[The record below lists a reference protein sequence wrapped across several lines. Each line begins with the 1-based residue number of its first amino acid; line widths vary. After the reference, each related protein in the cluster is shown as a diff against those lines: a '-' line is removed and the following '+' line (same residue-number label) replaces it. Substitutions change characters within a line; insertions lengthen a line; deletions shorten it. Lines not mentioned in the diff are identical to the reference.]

1 MESRCASTP
10 VSSQLDDSIANT
22 RGLDAEDALRALESV
37 PLFVDLPA
45 HELEDLAR
53 VMQQIERPTHA
64 PLWRQGQPAD
74 GLHVIVEGKIAIS
87 LRQPGGGELRVAT
100 LGPRD
105 VLGEVPLLDGGT
117 RSASAHVESAARLLF
132 LSRADFEALTL
143 RRHPTA
149 LTVRRRILLLV
160 CERLRNAY
168 HELAATLDGEL
179 DGSPRSAPPGAG
191 ELTRTSPPT
200 DYLRRLA
207 MFRGFGASELSELLD
222 RSQVALVARG
232 RILAA
237 EGDTARAL
245 YVTLNGA
252 VEEAIERG
260 NQRIPVGLAGPG
272 RGFSYLGLID
282 GGPSALIARARERSL
297 VLVVPRPVFQEYF
310 HGTDRTSYALF
321 GGVERDLMTALR
333 RKDVGFVRA
342 SRAPR
347 ALKLSPERPWS
358 PDRPLA

>member
-1 MESRCASTP
+1 
-10 VSSQLDDSIANT
+10 
-22 RGLDAEDALRALESV
+22 V
-37 PLFVDLPA
+37 PLFADLPA
-45 HELEDLAR
+45 HELEDLVR
-53 VMQQIERPTHA
+53 VMQPIEQPANA
-64 PLWRQGQPAD
+64 PLWRQGQAAD

-87 LRQPGGGELRVAT
+87 LRQPGGAELRVAT

-149 LTVRRRILLLV
+149 LTIRRRILLLI
-160 CERLRNAY
+160 CERLRKAY
-168 HELAATLDGEL
+168 GELAATLGGEL
-179 DGSPRSAPPGAG
+179 EGSPHSEPPDTD
-191 ELTRTSPPT
+191 EVTRKPPV

-207 MFRGFGASELSELLD
+207 IFRGFGAAELLALLD
-222 RSQVALVARG
+222 RSQLAPVGRG
-232 RILAA
+232 HVLAA
-237 EGDTARAL
+237 EGDPPRAL
-245 YVTLNGA
+245 NVTLNGA

-272 RGFSYLGLID
+272 RAFSYLGLID

-297 VLVVPRPVFQEYF
+297 VLAVPGPVFQEYF
-310 HGTDRTSYALF
+310 HGTDRASYALF
-321 GGVERDLMTALR
+321 GGVERDLITALR

-342 SRAPR
+342 ARAPR

-358 PDRPLA
+358 PNRRLA

>member
-1 MESRCASTP
+1 
-10 VSSQLDDSIANT
+10 
-22 RGLDAEDALRALESV
+22 V

-53 VMQQIERPTHA
+53 VMQPIERPAGA
-64 PLWRQGQPAD
+64 PLWRQGEAAD

-87 LRQPGGGELRVAT
+87 LRQPGGSELHVAT

-117 RSASAHVESAARLLF
+117 RSASAYVKSAARLLF
-132 LSRADFEALTL
+132 LGRPDFEALTL

-149 LTVRRRILLLV
+149 LTVRRRILLVV
-160 CERLRNAY
+160 CERLRTAY
-168 HELAATLDGEL
+168 RQLAATLSGEL
-179 DGSPRSAPPGAG
+179 DRSPRSGRPDAG
-191 ELTRTSPPT
+191 ELTSTSPPT

-207 MFRGFGASELSELLD
+207 MFRGFGASELIELLD
-222 RSQVALVARG
+222 RCQLALVARG
-232 RILAA
+232 RILVT
-237 EGDTARAL
+237 EGDTAQAL

-297 VLVVPRPVFQEYF
+297 VLVVPGPVFQEYF
-310 HGTDRTSYALF
+310 YGTDPASYALF
-321 GGVERDLMTALR
+321 GGIERDLMTALR

-342 SRAPR
+342 ARAPR
-347 ALKLSPERPWS
+347 ALQLSPERPWS
-358 PDRPLA
+358 PN

>member
-10 VSSQLDDSIANT
+10 VSSQLDDSVTTA
-22 RGLDAEDALRALESV
+22 RRFHAEDVLRTLESV

-53 VMQQIERPTHA
+53 VMQPLERPA
-64 PLWRQGQPAD
+64 NAVLWRQGQAAD

-87 LRQPGGGELRVAT
+87 LRQPGGSELQVAT

-117 RSASAHVESAARLLF
+117 RSASAHVENAARLLF

-149 LTVRRRILLLV
+149 LTVRRRILLLL
-160 CERLRNAY
+160 CERLRAAY
-168 HELAATLDGEL
+168 RELAATLGGEL
-179 DGSPRSAPPGAG
+179 AGSPRSASLDAG
-191 ELTRTSPPT
+191 ELTRTSPPI

-207 MFRGFGASELSELLD
+207 MFRGFGASELPELLD
-222 RSQVALVARG
+222 RSQLALVARG
-232 RILAA
+232 RILAV
-237 EGDTARAL
+237 EGDTAQAL

-297 VLVVPRPVFQEYF
+297 LLVVPAPVFQEYF
-310 HGTDRTSYALF
+310 HGTDRASYALF
-321 GGVERDLMTALR
+321 GGVERDLITALR

-342 SRAPR
+342 ARAPR
-347 ALKLSPERPWS
+347 ALKLSPERPW
-358 PDRPLA
+358 PPK